1 VSGAGEREPAFSHS
15 RGDARGACIFCKI
28 IAREAPAQWVHEDES
43 TVSFMD
49 LFPASRGHLLVVPKR
64 HFSDILGADE
74 VSLARVIAASRRLA
88 LAMKRALAPDGIGVH
103 QLNGAAAGQTVFH
116 YHMHLIPR
124 RMGDPIGFHG
134 RMRAEANEL
143 AEVAESI
150 ARALAEVV

>member
-1 VSGAGEREPAFSHS
+1 
-15 RGDARGACIFCKI
+15 
-28 IAREAPAQWVHEDES
+28 
-43 TVSFMD
+43 MD

-74 VSLARVIAASRRLA
+74 ASLVAVIAASRRLA
-88 LAMKRALAPDGIGVH
+88 LAIERALAPDGIGVH

-134 RMRAEANEL
+134 RKMGDAKEL
-143 AEVAESI
+143 AEIAAAI
-150 ARALAEVV
+150 ARAFGETT

>member
-1 VSGAGEREPAFSHS
+1 VSEAGAREPAFSP
-15 RGDARGACIFCKI
+15 GAARGECIFCKI
-28 IAREAPAQWVHEDES
+28 VAGDAPAQRVHEDAS
-43 TVSFMD
+43 TLSFMD

-74 VSLARVIAASRRLA
+74 ASLVGVIAASRRLA

-124 RMGDPIGFHG
+124 RMGDPVGFHG
-134 RMRAEANEL
+134 RKQAELSEL
-143 AEVAESI
+143 AEVAAAI
-150 ARALAEVV
+150 ASALGEIV

>member
-1 VSGAGEREPAFSHS
+1 MR
-15 RGDARGACIFCKI
+15 DCIFCKI
-28 IAREAPAQWVHEDES
+28 VAGLAPAARVHEDEL

-74 VSLARVIAASRRLA
+74 ASLVRVAANSRRIALA
-88 LAMKRALAPDGIGVH
+88 LKRALAPDGIGVH

-124 RMGDPIGFHG
+124 RMGDPLGLHG
-134 RMRAEANEL
+134 RRQASELEL
-143 AEVAESI
+143 AEVA
-150 ARALAEVV
+150 ALISEALLGIP

>member
-1 VSGAGEREPAFSHS
+1 MSAVVS
-15 RGDARGACIFCKI
+15 DCIFCKI
-28 IAREAPAQWVHEDES
+28 IAGTAPAARVHEDDL

-64 HFSDILGADE
+64 HFGDILGADE
-74 VSLARVIAASRRLA
+74 ASLVRVIANCRRIAHA
-88 LAMKRALAPDGIGVH
+88 LKRALEPDGIGVH

-134 RMRAEANEL
+134 RRQASETEL
-143 AEVAESI
+143 AEVAAMIQE
-150 ARALAEVV
+150 ALARIP